1 MPSEFRTQRLVEW
14 ADTDKAGIVH
24 FARFFVFMEQTEH
37 EFWRALGLSVHMKRD
52 ENIISWP
59 RLTADCEYFRPVSF
73 EDTLDIH
80 LQIEKKGGKSLSYR
94 FNFHHNGKAVAEG
107 RLKVACCIC
116 NPGEKIRAIAIPD
129 FISDRLTQQIA
140 ETTAT

>member
-1 MPSEFRTQRLVEW
+1 MPCEFRTQRLVEW

-59 RLTADCEYFRPVSF
+59 RLTADCEYFF
-73 EDTLDIH
+73 FL
-80 LQIEKKGGKSLSYR
+80 
-94 FNFHHNGKAVAEG
+94 
-107 RLKVACCIC
+107 
-116 NPGEKIRAIAIPD
+116 
-129 FISDRLTQQIA
+129 
-140 ETTAT
+140 